1 MIEGNELEEE
11 MEEAMKRL
19 SIAEAGPPE
28 LQIPKEISKVENI

>member
-11 MEEAMKRL
+11 VEEAVKRL

-28 LQIPKEISKVENI
+28 LLIPKEINKV